1 MAGPAPS
8 TNGHAPAPSASVS
21 GVAKE
26 STFPIPPPTALEQ
39 LKPSPTASVVLP
51 PPIPSERVIV
61 PPRGTLAAGKYEA
74 KPATIW
80 IVVAIGA
87 LLLLSW
93 ALFRVRRAQ
102 VEKKRRAEL
111 LTSLRKPGTPAS

>member
-8 TNGHAPAPSASVS
+8 QSQSASAS
-21 GVAKE
+21 SLAKD
-26 STFPIPPPTALEQ
+26 STFPIPPPTALTV
-39 LKPSPTASVVLP
+39 LKPEPTASVAAAP
-51 PPIPSERVIV
+51 PAPSVRVVV

-80 IVVAIGA
+80 IVVALGA
-87 LLLLSW
+87 LILLSW
-93 ALFRVRRAQ
+93 ALFRVRRATLAR
-102 VEKKRRAEL
+102 KKKQEL